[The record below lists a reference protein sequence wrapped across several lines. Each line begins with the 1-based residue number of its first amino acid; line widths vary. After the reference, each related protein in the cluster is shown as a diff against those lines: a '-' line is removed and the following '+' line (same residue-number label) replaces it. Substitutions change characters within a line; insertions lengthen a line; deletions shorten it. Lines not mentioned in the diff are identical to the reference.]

1 MITLAAMTLAKA
13 IGGMIAAVA
22 FTIFFLIAAIHY
34 ITGPD

>member
-13 IGGMIAAVA
+13 IGGMIAAVVFCA
-22 FTIFFLIAAIHY
+22 FFLCAAVYY